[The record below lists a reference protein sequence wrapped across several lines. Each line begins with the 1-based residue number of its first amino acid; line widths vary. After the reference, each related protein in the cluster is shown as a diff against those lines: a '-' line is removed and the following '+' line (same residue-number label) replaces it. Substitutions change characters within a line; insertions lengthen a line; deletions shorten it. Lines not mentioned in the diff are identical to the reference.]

1 LAGKGKQLQLR
12 SIAEQV
18 QDFASGRNR
27 AGYKY
32 HVDLI
37 WHLVWRDFVLRYKGS
52 VLGVL
57 WSLLP
62 PLAQLLV
69 LVFLFGRV
77 VPLNIEAYPAFVFCG
92 LLPWIWFS
100 TCLNSAGYLFIS
112 NRDLVRR
119 PHFNA
124 STLVITNI
132 LSNLLH
138 LLLFLPILIVLLAI
152 YNRGVT
158 FNLLFLPLLIFIQL
172 ILTMGLGLMIATLNV
187 FYHDVQ
193 QIVNVALM
201 LVFYL
206 TPVFYSLQ
214 IIPERFQLI
223 YRINPIALLV
233 YNYRRVFF
241 YGSIPDL
248 EPLLVS
254 RGLSLVIFVLG
265 CMVYLRGLND
275 IYDTV

>member
-1 LAGKGKQLQLR
+1 M
-12 SIAEQV
+12 
-18 QDFASGRNR
+18 
-27 AGYKY
+27 
-32 HVDLI
+32 DLI

-57 WSLLP
+57 WSFLP

-92 LLPWIWFS
+92 LLPWIWFN

-241 YGSIPDL
+241 YGSIPDW
-248 EPLLVS
+248 EQLLVS
-254 RGLSLVIFVLG
+254 GGLSLVIFVLG

>member
-1 LAGKGKQLQLR
+1 
-12 SIAEQV
+12 
-18 QDFASGRNR
+18 
-27 AGYKY
+27 
-32 HVDLI
+32 
-37 WHLVWRDFVLRYKGS
+37 
-52 VLGVL
+52 
-57 WSLLP
+57 
-62 PLAQLLV
+62 
-69 LVFLFGRV
+69 
-77 VPLNIEAYPAFVFCG
+77 
-92 LLPWIWFS
+92 
-100 TCLNSAGYLFIS
+100 
-112 NRDLVRR
+112 
-119 PHFNA
+119 
-124 STLVITNI
+124 
-132 LSNLLH
+132 

-158 FNLLFLPLLIFIQL
+158 FNFLFLPLLIFIQL

-241 YGSIPDL
+241 YGSIPDW

-254 RGLSLVIFVLG
+254 GGLSLVIFVLG

>member
-1 LAGKGKQLQLR
+1 M
-12 SIAEQV
+12 
-18 QDFASGRNR
+18 
-27 AGYKY
+27 
-32 HVDLI
+32 DLI

-57 WSLLP
+57 WSFLP

-100 TCLNSAGYLFIS
+100 TCLNSAGYLFIG

-241 YGSIPDL
+241 YGSIPDW
-248 EPLLVS
+248 EQLLVS
-254 RGLSLVIFVLG
+254 GGLSLVIFVLG